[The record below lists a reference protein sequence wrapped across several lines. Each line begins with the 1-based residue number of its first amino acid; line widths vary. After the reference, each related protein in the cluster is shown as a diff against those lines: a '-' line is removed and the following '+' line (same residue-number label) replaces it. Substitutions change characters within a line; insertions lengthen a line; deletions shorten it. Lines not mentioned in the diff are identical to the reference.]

1 MRLKP
6 TLFRVEDSQLTD
18 GDSVAHTGCGAQVL
32 TCNYEPFIGHNVN
45 YTAEEHKAHNAEPL
59 NHNRLKENFCECL
72 QETHVMH
79 CSAGT
84 GQK

>member
-59 NHNRLKENFCECL
+59 NHNQRNHKK
-72 QETHVMH
+72 T
-79 CSAGT
+79 SASVCRKHT
-84 GQK
+84 